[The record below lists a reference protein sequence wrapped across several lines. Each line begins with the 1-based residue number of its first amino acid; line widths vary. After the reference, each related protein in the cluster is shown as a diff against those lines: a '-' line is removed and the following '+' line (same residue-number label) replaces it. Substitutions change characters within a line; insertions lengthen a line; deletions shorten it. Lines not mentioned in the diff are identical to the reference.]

1 MENRI
6 KGSIICSALGDALGA
21 PHELRTKSGV
31 YTGRLQYTTTITR
44 RFHSSIILPSGAVT
58 DDTQMTFALLQSL
71 IRNKSFNK
79 SDVILSYMEWANR
92 KPDCLGVNT
101 RMLFRN
107 IKTLRGYESRKKK
120 LNENNQSIGS
130 LMRVSALAFLPLSLS
145 DTELREIIDTDTKI
159 TNLHNNNLVCNIV
172 HVMLIRGCL
181 QNKSKVE
188 LFEMALNFTEEFKDI
203 APEACSAILQAL
215 HNEVRCLC
223 NVIIPDVDVDANTTT
238 KIKLKNDEQVKP
250 VPRLKND
257 KGWVCHGIYCSVLG
271 LFHFETPYS
280 AIDAIIRMGGDTD
293 TNAKIA
299 GDLLGA
305 YYGFDVLNSSL
316 SGCSEEQS
324 LHNITLLLQV
334 NEELTNIDETVH
346 SVCNLFNL

>member
-6 KGSIICSALGDALGA
+6 KGSIVCSSLGDALGA
-21 PHELRTKSGV
+21 PHELRTKSGI

-44 RFHSSIILPSGAVT
+44 RFHSSIILPIGAAT

-120 LNENNQSIGS
+120 LNANNQSIGS
-130 LMRVSALAFLPLSLS
+130 LMRISALAFLPLSLS
-145 DTELREIIDTDTKI
+145 DKELREIIDTDTKI

-181 QNKSKVE
+181 QGKSKLE

-203 APEACSAILQAL
+203 APESCSAILQAL
-215 HNEVRCLC
+215 NNQVRYLC
-223 NVIIPDVDVDANTTT
+223 NVIIPDVEVNTTT
-238 KIKLKNDEQVKP
+238 KIKLKH
-250 VPRLKND
+250 D

-293 TNAKIA
+293 TNAKIS

-316 SGCSEEQS
+316 SGHSEEQS
-324 LHNITLLLQV
+324 LHNITTLLQV

-346 SVCNLFNL
+346 SVCNLLNL